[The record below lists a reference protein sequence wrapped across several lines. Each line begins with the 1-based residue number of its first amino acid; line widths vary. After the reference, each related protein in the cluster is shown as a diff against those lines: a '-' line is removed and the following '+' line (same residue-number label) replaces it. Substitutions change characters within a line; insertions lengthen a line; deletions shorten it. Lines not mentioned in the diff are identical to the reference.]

1 MNAVECLNVSFNRG
15 SRMVLDGISLSV
27 AQGEFVA
34 LIGHNGAGKSTLIKL
49 CLGLITPKK
58 GKVKVL
64 DGKPGTSPVSVG
76 YLPENVSFYDGMT
89 IRENLNYFA
98 DLKNISRQRADEL
111 IESLGLSVVAA
122 QKSASALRGRDS
134 V

>member
-15 SRMVLDGISLSV
+15 SRMVLDDISLSV

-64 DGKPGTSPVSVG
+64 GGRPGASPISVG

-89 IRENLNYFA
+89 IRENLNYRAYLEF
-98 DLKNISRQRADEL
+98 LTCFSRLRSNLQTL
-111 IESLGLSVVAA
+111 A
-122 QKSASALRGRDS
+122 Q
-134 V
+134 

>member
-15 SRMVLDGISLSV
+15 SRTVLNNISFSV

-49 CLGLITPKK
+49 CLGLITPEM

-64 DGKPGTSPVSVG
+64 GGKPGASPISALQQLPGKKSVSV
-76 YLPENVSFYDGMT
+76 PKVS
-89 IRENLNYFA
+89 A
-98 DLKNISRQRADEL
+98 
-111 IESLGLSVVAA
+111 
-122 QKSASALRGRDS
+122 RD
-134 V
+134 

>member
-1 MNAVECLNVSFNRG
+1 
-15 SRMVLDGISLSV
+15 MVLDDISLSV

-64 DGKPGTSPVSVG
+64 GGRPGASPISVG
-76 YLPENVSFYDGMT
+76 LS
-89 IRENLNYFA
+89 
-98 DLKNISRQRADEL
+98 L
-111 IESLGLSVVAA
+111 IHI
-122 QKSASALRGRDS
+122 
-134 V
+134 